1 MDLYSV
7 MFEFLLEWVEINLRI
22 LFEDYLSDENVFKV
36 DVEMKII
43 FNFF

>member
-22 LFEDYLSDENVFKV
+22 LFEDDLSDENVFKV